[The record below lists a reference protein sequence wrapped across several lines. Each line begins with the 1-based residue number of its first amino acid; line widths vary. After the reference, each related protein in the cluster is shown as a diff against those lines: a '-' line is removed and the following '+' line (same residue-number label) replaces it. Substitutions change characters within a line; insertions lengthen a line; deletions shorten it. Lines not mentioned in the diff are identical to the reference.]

1 VRERARF
8 LVRAQHLVR
17 VELHSLLPLCVY
29 SVAGSAL
36 NASFSGGSASRA
48 CRKLISRALMYN
60 VADQRKGGHELAKVG
75 DGLELC
81 LLSSQSSGRFTQHW
95 RTSSI
100 ADSPA
105 LHRSAVSLHM
115 VDRASSSRKR
125 GQQQAR

>member
-1 VRERARF
+1 MRERARF

-36 NASFSGGSASRA
+36 NASFSGGSASGA

-60 VADQRKGGHELAKVG
+60 SWQIKGRAGTSWLK
-75 DGLELC
+75 LETDWSC
-81 LLSSQSSGRFTQHW
+81 ACSSQSSGRFTQHW

-105 LHRSAVSLHM
+105 LRRSAVSLHM